1 VKLLGRLLFLP
12 VKLAGAAVEASFRAG
27 RLVGSV
33 PVRLGRRTSRVLG
46 GRGTIGL
53 ILGVLLGLAFAPGPG
68 REFRAGARKFLARVR
83 QLRARSSADSV
94 SDSDLAARVS
104 FELEH
109 APRTWHLPQPTV
121 TVDHG
126 HITLRGHATDQAA
139 CDELARVAGGVPGVG
154 TVQNLVVV
162 DDDLEGDALVT
173 TAPTEG

>member
-12 VKLAGAAVEASFRAG
+12 VKLTGAAVEASFRAG
-27 RLVGSV
+27 RLVGAV
-33 PVRLGRRTSRVLG
+33 PVRLGRRTSRLLG
-46 GRGTIGL
+46 GRGTFGL

-68 REFRAGARKFLARVR
+68 REFRAGVRKFL
-83 QLRARSSADSV
+83 ARSSADSV

-121 TVDHG
+121 TADHG
-126 HITLRGHATDQAA
+126 HITLRGHATELAA
-139 CDELARVAGGVPGVG
+139 CDELARVTGGVPGVG
-154 TVQNLVVV
+154 TVENLVVV
-162 DDDLEGDALVT
+162 DDDLDGGAPVTTPPT